1 MLEFDIINEV
11 KNSTIFQLFQ
21 AQFMVLSRW
30 SNKFNLNRK
39 AIRKRILNDPYY
51 RFCSLEEVAIAVEL
65 GVTIDVNQA
74 GVDDWLR
81 LPGFSIHQ
89 GRTLVALV
97 SMGVELLCIED
108 LAAALSIPVQILKPL
123 APILVFSYRDPQSL
137 LTSQRVHIN
146 CATFEQLQD
155 IPVIDVDLAQNLISN
170 RRENGPYRDL
180 ADLQRRLTL
189 TGSVI
194 SELMHYLQF

>member
-1 MLEFDIINEV
+1 
-11 KNSTIFQLFQ
+11 
-21 AQFMVLSRW
+21 MVFFRW
-30 SNKFNLNRK
+30 SNKLNLHRK
-39 AIRKRILNDPYY
+39 AICKRILNDPYY

-108 LAAALSIPVQILKPL
+108 LAAALSIPVQSLKPI

-146 CATFEQLQD
+146 CATLEQLQD
-155 IPVIDVDLAQNLISN
+155 IPVIDVDLAQKLISN
-170 RRENGPYRDL
+170 RHENGHYKNI

-189 TGSVI
+189 TGSII

>member
-1 MLEFDIINEV
+1 
-11 KNSTIFQLFQ
+11 
-21 AQFMVLSRW
+21 MVFSRW
-30 SNKFNLNRK
+30 SNKLNLHRK

-108 LAAALSIPVQILKPL
+108 LAAALSIPVQSLKPL

-146 CATFEQLQD
+146 CATLEQLQD

-170 RRENGPYRDL
+170 RRENGHYKSL

>member
-1 MLEFDIINEV
+1 MG
-11 KNSTIFQLFQ
+11 
-21 AQFMVLSRW
+21 LSRW
-30 SNKFNLNRK
+30 SKKLNLNRQ

-51 RFCSLEEVAIAVEL
+51 RFCSLEEVEIAVEL

-81 LPGFSIHQ
+81 LPGLSIHQ

-108 LAAALSIPVQILKPL
+108 LAAALSIPIQSLKPL

-137 LTSQRVHIN
+137 LMSQRVNIN
-146 CATFEQLQD
+146 CATLKELQD
-155 IPVIDVDLAQNLISN
+155 IPIIDANLAQNLVNN
-170 RRENGPYRDL
+170 RHENGCYKDF
-180 ADLQRRLTL
+180 ADLQRRLAL
-189 TGSVI
+189 TGSIV

>member
-1 MLEFDIINEV
+1 
-11 KNSTIFQLFQ
+11 
-21 AQFMVLSRW
+21 MVLSRW
-30 SNKFNLNRK
+30 SKKLNLNRQ

-51 RFCSLEEVAIAVEL
+51 RFCSLEEVAIAAEL

-74 GVDDWLR
+74 GIDDWLR
-81 LPGFSIHQ
+81 LPGLSIHQ

-108 LAAALSIPVQILKPL
+108 LAAALSISIQSLKPL

-137 LTSQRVHIN
+137 LISQRVSIN
-146 CATFEQLQD
+146 YATLEQLED
-155 IPVIDVDLAQNLISN
+155 IPVIDANLAQNLVNN
-170 RRENGPYRDL
+170 RREKGFYKNFP
-180 ADLQRRLTL
+180 DLQRRLAL
-189 TGSVI
+189 TGSII

>member
-1 MLEFDIINEV
+1 
-11 KNSTIFQLFQ
+11 
-21 AQFMVLSRW
+21 MVLSRW
-30 SNKFNLNRK
+30 SKKLSLNRQ
-39 AIRKRILNDPYY
+39 AIRKRILNEPYY
-51 RFCSLEEVAIAVEL
+51 RFCSIEEVAIAVEL

-81 LPGFSIHQ
+81 LPGLSIHQ

-108 LAAALSIPVQILKPL
+108 LAAALSIPIQSIKPL

-137 LTSQRVHIN
+137 LTSRRVNIN
-146 CATFEQLQD
+146 CATLEQLQD
-155 IPVIDVDLAQNLISN
+155 IPVIDDNLAQNMLNN
-170 RRENGPYRDL
+170 RHENGYYKSF

-189 TGSVI
+189 TGSII